1 VGVTPRKDVS
11 NMADDLDAMLQ
22 GNDDP
27 SASSAQNS
35 QQGDSMQG
43 NPIEQQTEEE
53 VEFNKQS
60 GPAKDRYKAIWS
72 RAREAEEELERLRS
86 ERQTFVPPAPGTQLQ
101 PDQKTAIETLSKF
114 GITTD
119 EKLDAK
125 LNQVENNLRWD
136 SEMQRLESKYT
147 GNDGGPQFV
156 REEMEDYIR
165 KHPQYL
171 NTPAEDVFK
180 LRFIDEF
187 ANIKSTQQA
196 PRRSSTLRP
205 TRANIQNETI
215 NPDNVE
221 EMVQSHNDAWFAEH
235 KEEIDKAVSQY
246 TKQFTN
252 EGQRV

>member
-1 VGVTPRKDVS
+1 
-11 NMADDLDAMLQ
+11 MADDLDAMLQ
-22 GNDDP
+22 GNDNP

-35 QQGDSMQG
+35 QQGDSTQG
-43 NPIEQQTEEE
+43 NPIEQPTEEE
-53 VEFNKQS
+53 VEFNKLDGKAQ
-60 GPAKDRYKAIWS
+60 DRFKSVWA
-72 RAREAEEELERLRS
+72 RARQAEEALEAERQS
-86 ERQTFVPPAPGTQLQ
+86 RQTFTPPAPGNQLA
-101 PDQKTAIETLSKF
+101 PDQRTAIETLSKF

-119 EKLDAK
+119 DKLDAK
-125 LNQVENNLRWD
+125 INSAFNQLRWD
-136 SEMQRLESKYT
+136 NEQTRLEGKYT
-147 GNDGGPQFV
+147 GQNGEPQYV

-171 NTPAEDVFK
+171 STPAEDVFK

-205 TRANIQNETI
+205 TRANIQNDSI

-221 EMVQSHNDAWFAEH
+221 EMVKAHDDQWYLDHQDEINRAVNEH
-235 KEEIDKAVSQY
+235 